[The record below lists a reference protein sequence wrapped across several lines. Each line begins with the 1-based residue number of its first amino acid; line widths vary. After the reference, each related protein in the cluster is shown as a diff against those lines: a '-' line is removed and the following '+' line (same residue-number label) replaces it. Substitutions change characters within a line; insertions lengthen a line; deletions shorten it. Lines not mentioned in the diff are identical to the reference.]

1 MKALFVLEIVALA
14 VFALT
19 LFVKKSFKFMALT
32 KNASAVACVLLGLVV
47 FLIGGALSE
56 IAVAV
61 SIGCVLVYLLYLFS
75 ISKDAREG
83 LKNTA
88 LFAAKA
94 LLVILILEALVFN
107 FNCFHV
113 WSSQYEEYSMP
124 ISSAQVTNLSQA
136 QEKYVSTDP
145 AADCTIEYLDINK
158 DVGTIYLDVN
168 STAKKISYSIDF
180 ADESNSSYYMRSGL
194 VKGEIIPS
202 IEESKYIICN
212 FSGDVSKLR
221 ITLTGDGES
230 AISLSDNVA
239 MNLDYP
245 SNFSFLR
252 VLTFLMFAVFVYLF
266 IKSVAMNKSVK
277 SQEKTF
283 KAVTTVIVFF
293 FVLLL
298 LFMTIVE
305 SSDYAGSVFKQ
316 TTGNQMTKELVDA
329 FKAGRVT
336 LDTVPTHNLL
346 ALENPYDWSQRVES
360 GASSLW
366 DHVLY
371 EGEYYSYYGIGP
383 VLLLFLPYNLLT
395 GYYFPSSLATF
406 LFSAV
411 GIIFL
416 ALTFKKLTKRY
427 FSDIPLSMYI
437 VSLVMLLTSCGIWY
451 CIIPSNFYE
460 IAQTSGFC
468 FVTLGAYFLVS
479 ANVLSKGKINLLN
492 LALSSLF
499 LSIAVTCRPTTAV
512 WCIVALLFIGVGIV
526 KINREKKASGTAPVS
541 YAKYLLCAMLP
552 FVVIGAGQMIYN
564 YIRFDSFT
572 DFGIQYSLTINDFLS
587 AQYHTQFAVIG
598 FYNYLIAPPSFSS
611 EFPFVMTNITDLD
624 VNGYYFTATNNG
636 CGMFFRALPM
646 FALFLFP
653 SALKHI
659 KKENR
664 GIITVLFLAVAVV
677 APFTVIYSIWE
688 SGYGVR
694 YMIDF
699 AWQMLMC
706 AILIIFM
713 LYRHTNHEE
722 TKRIYRYA
730 MLISMILCVIVS
742 FALTYSYIYPTN
754 LPASAVT
761 MFEKIARAFCV
772 FNT

>member
-75 ISKDAREG
+75 ISKDTREG

-113 WSSQYEEYSMP
+113 WGSQYEEYSMP
-124 ISSAQVTNLSQA
+124 ISSAQVTNLSEA

-212 FSGDVSKLR
+212 FSGDVNKLR

-305 SSDYAGSVFKQ
+305 
-316 TTGNQMTKELVDA
+316 
-329 FKAGRVT
+329 R
-336 LDTVPTHNLL
+336 
-346 ALENPYDWSQRVES
+346 
-360 GASSLW
+360 
-366 DHVLY
+366 
-371 EGEYYSYYGIGP
+371 
-383 VLLLFLPYNLLT
+383 
-395 GYYFPSSLATF
+395 
-406 LFSAV
+406 
-411 GIIFL
+411 
-416 ALTFKKLTKRY
+416 
-427 FSDIPLSMYI
+427 
-437 VSLVMLLTSCGIWY
+437 
-451 CIIPSNFYE
+451 
-460 IAQTSGFC
+460 
-468 FVTLGAYFLVS
+468 
-479 ANVLSKGKINLLN
+479 
-492 LALSSLF
+492 
-499 LSIAVTCRPTTAV
+499 
-512 WCIVALLFIGVGIV
+512 
-526 KINREKKASGTAPVS
+526 
-541 YAKYLLCAMLP
+541 
-552 FVVIGAGQMIYN
+552 
-564 YIRFDSFT
+564 
-572 DFGIQYSLTINDFLS
+572 
-587 AQYHTQFAVIG
+587 
-598 FYNYLIAPPSFSS
+598 
-611 EFPFVMTNITDLD
+611 
-624 VNGYYFTATNNG
+624 
-636 CGMFFRALPM
+636 
-646 FALFLFP
+646 
-653 SALKHI
+653 
-659 KKENR
+659 
-664 GIITVLFLAVAVV
+664 
-677 APFTVIYSIWE
+677 
-688 SGYGVR
+688 
-694 YMIDF
+694 
-699 AWQMLMC
+699 
-706 AILIIFM
+706 
-713 LYRHTNHEE
+713 
-722 TKRIYRYA
+722 
-730 MLISMILCVIVS
+730 
-742 FALTYSYIYPTN
+742 
-754 LPASAVT
+754 
-761 MFEKIARAFCV
+761 FCV
-772 FNT
+772 